1 MQMKA
6 IQLHEFGGAE
16 HLYVGKADVPQADA
30 GQVSI
35 EVAATSVNRPDIIQR
50 QGNYPP
56 PPGDSEILGL
66 EVAGTISAVGEG
78 VTQWEK
84 GDRVFALVGGGGY
97 AEYVTAHAGHVM
109 RIPDNLN
116 VEQAACIC
124 ETYIAAWLNAI
135 QLAHAADGDT
145 FLLHGGGGGVNTA
158 AIQLCKAMFPASK
171 VLVTASGGKLDRV
184 RELGADVVI
193 DYREDKFAAVVK
205 SETDGKG
212 ADIILDHIGG
222 AYLAD
227 NMKSLAVGG
236 RLVVIGIMGGASA
249 ELNLALM
256 MVKRQSIIGSVLRSR
271 PIAEKSRI
279 IAEFEST
286 VMPLFANGTI
296 APLVSDVLPL
306 EQVAEA
312 HRMMEAGKHF
322 GKIVLTIN

>member
-1 MQMKA
+1 MKA
-6 IQLHEFGGAE
+6 IQLHEFGGPE
-16 HLYVGKADVPQADA
+16 HLYLGEAPVPEVGA
-30 GQVSI
+30 GQVLI

-66 EVAGTISAVGEG
+66 EVAGTVSAIGEG
-78 VTQWEK
+78 VSQWEK

-97 AEYVTAHAGHVM
+97 AEYVIAHAGHIM
-109 RIPDNLN
+109 RIPDNLGF
-116 VEQAACIC
+116 EQATCIC
-124 ETYIAAWLNAI
+124 ETYITAWLNAI
-135 QLAHAADGDT
+135 VLANAADGDT

-158 AIQLCKAMFPASK
+158 ALQLCKAMFPASK
-171 VLVTASGGKLDRV
+171 VLVTASGGKLARV

-193 DYREDKFAAVVK
+193 DYREEKFASVVK

-227 NMKSLAVGG
+227 NMKSLAVSG

-249 ELNLALM
+249 ELNIALM

-271 PIAEKSRI
+271 PVAEKSRI
-279 IAEFEST
+279 IADFNHT
-286 VMPLFANGTI
+286 VMPLFADGTI
-296 APLVSDVLPL
+296 APLISDTLPL
-306 EQVAEA
+306 EQAAEA
-312 HRMMEAGKHF
+312 HQMMEAGTHF

>member
-1 MQMKA
+1 MKA
-6 IQLHEFGGAE
+6 IQLHEFGGPE
-16 HLYVGKADVPQADA
+16 HLYLGEAPVPEVGA
-30 GQVSI
+30 GQVLI

-66 EVAGTISAVGEG
+66 EVAGTVSAIGEG
-78 VTQWEK
+78 VSQWKK

-97 AEYVTAHAGHVM
+97 AEYVIAHAGHVM
-109 RIPDNLN
+109 RIPDNLGF
-116 VEQAACIC
+116 EQATCIC
-124 ETYIAAWLNAI
+124 ETYITAWLNAI
-135 QLAHAADGDT
+135 VLANAADGDT

-158 AIQLCKAMFPASK
+158 ALQLCKAMFPASK
-171 VLVTASGGKLDRV
+171 VLVTASGGKLARV

-193 DYREDKFAAVVK
+193 DYREEKFASVVK

-227 NMKSLAVGG
+227 NMKSLAVSG

-249 ELNLALM
+249 ELNIALM

-271 PIAEKSRI
+271 PVAEKSRI
-279 IAEFEST
+279 IADFNHT
-286 VMPLFANGTI
+286 VMPLFADGTI
-296 APLVSDVLPL
+296 APLISDTLPL
-306 EQVAEA
+306 EQAAEA
-312 HRMMEAGKHF
+312 HRMMEAGSHF

>member
-1 MQMKA
+1 MKA

-16 HLYVGKADVPQADA
+16 HLYVGQADVPQAGA
-30 GQVSI
+30 GQVLI
-35 EVAATSVNRPDIIQR
+35 EVVATSVNRPDIIQR

-56 PPGDSEILGL
+56 PPGDSDILGL
-66 EVAGTISAVGEG
+66 EVAGTIAAVGDG
-78 VTQWEK
+78 VTQWNK

-116 VEQAACIC
+116 FEQAACIC
-124 ETYIAAWLNAI
+124 ETYITAWLNAI
-135 QLAHAADGDT
+135 VLAEAADGDT

-158 AIQLCKAMFPASK
+158 ALQLCKAMFASSK
-171 VLVTASGGKLDRV
+171 VLVTASGGKLARV

-193 DYREDKFAAVVK
+193 DYREDKFASVVK

-236 RLVVIGIMGGASA
+236 RLVVIGIMGGPSA

-256 MVKRQSIIGSVLRSR
+256 MVKRQRIIGSVLRSR
-271 PIAEKSRI
+271 PVEEKSRI
-279 IAEFEST
+279 IADFDAN
-286 VMPLFANGTI
+286 VMPLFANGAI
-296 APLVSDVLPL
+296 APLVSDVMPV
-306 EQVAEA
+306 EQVSDA